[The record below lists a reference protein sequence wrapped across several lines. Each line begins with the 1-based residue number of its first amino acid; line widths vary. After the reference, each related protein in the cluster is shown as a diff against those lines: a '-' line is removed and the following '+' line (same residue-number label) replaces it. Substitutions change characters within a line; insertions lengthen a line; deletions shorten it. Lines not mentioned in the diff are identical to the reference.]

1 MVIHVNWLAGVSWN
15 VISWNCLFKFFCYFI
30 SHTAK
35 AMHFLSLAVPAV
47 CSQIAWQVLLQL
59 VWMVFQPEL
68 ADGAA
73 AEVTLSH
80 SQKNSPALWAPLG
93 FPFRTYQHNTHFIV
107 SLFDRSEV
115 LAFIG
120 AKSVTR
126 LWFYSPQ
133 RRQSAFLFDF
143 LPDNC
148 TINFYLGPFFIL
160 SKMV

>member
-1 MVIHVNWLAGVSWN
+1 ML
-15 VISWNCLFKFFCYFI
+15 LYFI
-30 SHTAK
+30 AK
-35 AMHFLSLAVPAV
+35 AKHFLSRAVPAV
-47 CSQIAWQVLLQL
+47 CSPIAWQVLLQL

-73 AEVTLSH
+73 AEVTIITSLSEKH
-80 SQKNSPALWAPLG
+80 SPALWAPLG

-107 SLFDRSEV
+107 SQFDRSEV

-126 LWFYSPQ
+126 FWFYSPQ

-148 TINFYLGPFFIL
+148 TIHFYLGPFFIL